1 MITAFVFVF
10 VFANVKTIGDAMP
23 KLQVAVIGLGRLGL
37 ACAEALL
44 DESELGL
51 AGVVRRP
58 GAPAALSGRL
68 QLYPVATHVRDL
80 EGVRAALVCVPADA
94 VLGVARELLQARIPV
109 VECACF
115 EGKALESHHTALDE
129 AADNHRVAAVV
140 GAGWDP
146 GVLPLLRSAFEML
159 IPHGHTMFHR
169 HPGLHLHH
177 SAAVAEIH
185 GVKGA
190 LAGEYRGDNG
200 ESQHYVYV
208 ELERGAELA
217 QVQAAIVADPL
228 FAGEVT
234 QVFQVAHLSELEGN
248 DGQGVVLD
256 RRGSATHGP
265 HQSLLLEARFDP
277 TAISARVMLDAAR
290 KIPALRRGA
299 HRYAIG
305 L

>member
-1 MITAFVFVF
+1 MS
-10 VFANVKTIGDAMP
+10 
-23 KLQVAVIGLGRLGL
+23 KLPVAVIGAGRLGL
-37 ACAEALL
+37 ACAEGLI
-44 DESELGL
+44 DETELGL

-58 GAPAALSGRL
+58 GSLAPLPGRL
-68 QLYPVATHVRDL
+68 QRFPVASHVREL

-109 VECACF
+109 IECAAF
-115 EGKALESHHTALDE
+115 EGKALAAHHAALHE

-146 GVLPLLRSAFEML
+146 GVLPLLRGAFEML
-159 IPHGHTMFHR
+159 IPRGHTALHR

-177 SAAVAEIH
+177 SAAVAAVR

-190 LAGEYRGDNG
+190 LAGDYRGDQG
-200 ESQHYVYV
+200 ELQHYVYV

-217 QVQAAIVADPL
+217 QVQATIAADPL

-234 QVFQVAHLSELEGN
+234 QVFEVEHLSELE
-248 DGQGVVLD
+248 DGDALGVVLE
-256 RRGSATHGP
+256 RRGSTAHGP
-265 HQSLLLEARFDP
+265 HQSLLLEARFDAN
-277 TAISARVMLDAAR
+277 TFSARVMLDAAR
-290 KIPALRRGA
+290 KLPGLRRGA
-299 HRYAIG
+299 HRYAVG

>member
-1 MITAFVFVF
+1 MS
-10 VFANVKTIGDAMP
+10 
-23 KLQVAVIGLGRLGL
+23 KLPVAVIGAGRLGL
-37 ACAEALL
+37 ACAEGLI
-44 DESELGL
+44 DETELAL

-58 GAPAALSGRL
+58 GSLAPLPGRL
-68 QLYPVATHVRDL
+68 QRFPVASHVREL

-109 VECACF
+109 VECAAF
-115 EGKALESHHTALDE
+115 EGKALTAHHAALHE

-146 GVLPLLRSAFEML
+146 GVLPLVRGAFEML
-159 IPHGHTMFHR
+159 IPRGHTALHR

-177 SAAVAEIH
+177 SAAAAAVR

-190 LAGEYRGDNG
+190 LAGDYRGDQG
-200 ESQHYVYV
+200 ELQHYVYV

-217 QVQAAIVADPL
+217 QVQAAIAADPL

-234 QVFQVAHLSELEGN
+234 QVFEVEHLSELEDGN
-248 DGQGVVLD
+248 GLGVVLE
-256 RRGSATHGP
+256 RRGSAAHGP
-265 HQSLLLEARFDP
+265 HQSLLLEARFDA
-277 TAISARVMLDAAR
+277 TAFSARVMLDAAR
-290 KIPALRRGA
+290 KLPGLRRGA
-299 HRYAIG
+299 HRYAVG

>member
-1 MITAFVFVF
+1 MS
-10 VFANVKTIGDAMP
+10 
-23 KLQVAVIGLGRLGL
+23 KLPVAVIGAGRLGL
-37 ACAEALL
+37 ACAEGLI
-44 DESELGL
+44 DETELAL

-58 GAPAALSGRL
+58 GSLAPLPGRL
-68 QLYPVATHVRDL
+68 QRFPVASHVREL

-109 VECACF
+109 IECAAF
-115 EGKALESHHTALDE
+115 EGKALAAHHAALHE

-146 GVLPLLRSAFEML
+146 GVLPLLRDAFEML
-159 IPHGHTMFHR
+159 IPRGHTALHR

-177 SAAVAEIH
+177 SAAVAAVR

-190 LAGEYRGDNG
+190 LAGDYRGDQG
-200 ESQHYVYV
+200 ELQHYVYV

-217 QVQAAIVADPL
+217 QVQAAIAADPL

-234 QVFQVAHLSELEGN
+234 QVFQVEHLSELEDGN
-248 DGQGVVLD
+248 GLGVVLE
-256 RRGSATHGP
+256 RRGSAAHGP
-265 HQSLLLEARFDP
+265 HQSLLLEARFDA
-277 TAISARVMLDAAR
+277 TAFSARVMLDAVR
-290 KIPALRRGA
+290 KLPDLRRGA
-299 HRYAIG
+299 HRYAVG

>member
-1 MITAFVFVF
+1 MS
-10 VFANVKTIGDAMP
+10 
-23 KLQVAVIGLGRLGL
+23 KLPVAVIGAGRLGL
-37 ACAEALL
+37 ACAEGLI
-44 DESELGL
+44 DETELGL

-58 GAPAALSGRL
+58 GSLAPLPGRL
-68 QLYPVATHVRDL
+68 QRFPVASHVREL

-109 VECACF
+109 VECAAF
-115 EGKALESHHTALDE
+115 EGQALAAHHAALHE

-146 GVLPLLRSAFEML
+146 GVLPLLRGAFEML
-159 IPHGHTMFHR
+159 IPRGHTALHR

-177 SAAVAEIH
+177 SAAVAAVR

-190 LAGEYRGDNG
+190 LTGDYRGDQG
-200 ESQHYVYV
+200 ELQHYVYV

-217 QVQAAIVADPL
+217 QVQAAIAADPL

-234 QVFQVAHLSELEGN
+234 QVFEVEHLSELEDGN
-248 DGQGVVLD
+248 GLGVVLE
-256 RRGSATHGP
+256 RRGSAAHGP
-265 HQSLLLEARFDP
+265 HQSLLLEARFD
-277 TAISARVMLDAAR
+277 AIAFSARVMLDAAR
-290 KIPALRRGA
+290 KLPGLRRGA
-299 HRYAIG
+299 HRYAVG

>member
-1 MITAFVFVF
+1 
-10 VFANVKTIGDAMP
+10 MP

-37 ACAEALL
+37 ACAEDLI
-44 DESELGL
+44 DESELAL

-58 GAPAALSGRL
+58 GSLGPLPGRL
-68 QLYPVATHVRDL
+68 QRFPVASHVSEL
-80 EGVRAALVCVPADA
+80 EGVRAALVCVPAYA

-115 EGKALESHHTALDE
+115 EGQALKAHHAALDE

-146 GVLPLLRSAFEML
+146 GVLPLLRSTFEML
-159 IPHGHTMFHR
+159 IPRGQTVFHR
-169 HPGLHLHH
+169 HPGLSLHH
-177 SAAVAEIH
+177 TAAVAGVR

-190 LAGEYRGDNG
+190 LAGEYRGDDG
-200 ESQHYVYV
+200 TSQHYVYV

-217 QVQAAIVADPL
+217 QVQAAIAADPL

-234 QVFQVAHLSELEGN
+234 QVFQVADLSELEGEE
-248 DGQGVVLD
+248 GLGVVLD

-265 HQSLLLEARFDP
+265 HQSLLFEARFDLI
-277 TAISARVMLDAAR
+277 AFSARVMLDAAR
-290 KIPALRRGA
+290 KLPGLRRGA
-299 HRYAIG
+299 HRYALG

>member
-1 MITAFVFVF
+1 MT
-10 VFANVKTIGDAMP
+10 

-37 ACAEALL
+37 ACAEALI
-44 DESELGL
+44 DETELGL

-58 GAPAALSGRL
+58 GSSGSLPGRL
-68 QLYPVATHVRDL
+68 QRFPVAAHVREL

-94 VLGVARELLQARIPV
+94 VLGVARELLQARIPI

-115 EGKALESHHTALDE
+115 EGKALATHHEALDE
-129 AADNHRVAAVV
+129 AADHHHVAAVV

-159 IPHGHTMFHR
+159 IPRGHTMFHR

-177 SAAVAEIH
+177 SAAVAGVR

-190 LAGEYRGDNG
+190 LAGEYRGENG
-200 ESQHYVYV
+200 ASQHYVYV

-217 QVQAAIVADPL
+217 QVQAAIAADPL

-234 QVFQVAHLSELEGN
+234 QVFQVAQLSELEGE
-248 DGQGVVLD
+248 DGHGVVLD

-265 HQSLLLEARFDP
+265 HQNLLFEARFEP
-277 TAISARVMLDAAR
+277 TAFSARVMLDAAR
-290 KIPALRRGA
+290 KLPDLRRGA
-299 HRYAIG
+299 HRYAVG